1 MKELEY
7 KMIKKTVLLEAKVN
21 EGQFDVVKKWC
32 KYVALLGVFLS
43 LVFFITTDTHHFY
56 YSYLFSFSVFTTIS
70 LGAMFFV
77 LIQFLSRAGWSVVV
91 RRIPEYLMS
100 NIGIMCVLF
109 IPIIF
114 GIHDLYHWS
123 HADALMSD
131 RILQGKAPYLNTVF
145 FIVRAVFF
153 FAVWLWISKLFSG
166 KSELQDYD
174 SNIEHTALLQRCS
187 PVAVILFAL
196 TLTFGFIDWVMSLTP
211 HWYSTIF
218 GVYIFAGALVGFLAL
233 NSIIYILLVKKGIL
247 KKSVTI
253 EHFHDLGKLLYG
265 FNVFWA
271 YIAFSQYFLI
281 WYGNIPEE
289 TVWYG
294 HHFSG
299 SWNTVAVLLAIGH
312 FGIPFVLFMSRH
324 AKRHLSFHFGMA
336 IWMLVM
342 HVLDLYW
349 IIMPTVSPSGIHIS
363 VTDISTFLAVGG
375 IYFYVFI
382 KMISKGYIIPIND
395 PRIEE
400 SLKFE
405 NY

>member
-1 MKELEY
+1 M
-7 KMIKKTVLLEAKVN
+7 KKTLQLDAKVK
-21 EGQFDVVKKWC
+21 EGQFNVLKTISKR
-32 KYVALLGVFLS
+32 VALVGLFFS
-43 LVFFITTDTHHFY
+43 IVFFITMDSHYFY
-56 YSYLFSFSVFTTIS
+56 YSYLFSFSVVTTIS

-100 NIGIMCVLF
+100 NIGVMLVLF
-109 IPIIF
+109 IPILF
-114 GIHDLYHWS
+114 GIHELYHWS
-123 HADALMSD
+123 HHDAVVSD
-131 RILQGKAPYLNTVF
+131 PILRGKVPYLNTMFFVIRAVVF
-145 FIVRAVFF
+145 FG
-153 FAVWLWISKLFSG
+153 VWLWISKLFSG

-196 TLTFGFIDWVMSLTP
+196 TLTFGFVDWLMSLTP

-218 GVYIFAGALVGFLAL
+218 GIYIFAGAIVGFLAL
-233 NSIIYILLVKKGIL
+233 NSIIYILLFKKGIL
-247 KKSVTI
+247 KQIVTI

-281 WYGNIPEE
+281 WYANIPEE
-289 TVWYG
+289 TVWYTQ
-294 HHFSG
+294 HFTG
-299 SWNTVAVLLAIGH
+299 SWNTVAIILAIGH

-324 AKRHLSFHFGMA
+324 AKRNLSFHLGMA

-342 HVLDLYW
+342 HILDLYW
-349 IIMPTVSPSGIHIS
+349 IIMPNVSPKGIHIS
-363 VTDISTFLAVGG
+363 VTDVSTLLLVGG
-375 IYFYVFI
+375 IYFYFFA
-382 KMISKGYIIPIND
+382 KRLSKGYLVPIND
-395 PRIEE
+395 PRIDE

-405 NY
+405 NH

>member
-1 MKELEY
+1 M
-7 KMIKKTVLLEAKVN
+7 KKTLQLDAKVK
-21 EGQFDVVKKWC
+21 EGQFNVLKTISKR
-32 KYVALLGVFLS
+32 VALVGLFFS
-43 LVFFITTDTHHFY
+43 IVFFITMVSHYFY
-56 YSYLFSFSVFTTIS
+56 YSYLFSFSVVTTIS

-100 NIGIMCVLF
+100 NIGVMLVLF
-109 IPIIF
+109 IPILF
-114 GIHDLYHWS
+114 GIHELYHWS
-123 HADALMSD
+123 HHDAVVSD
-131 RILQGKAPYLNTVF
+131 PILRGKVPYLNTMFFVIRAVVF
-145 FIVRAVFF
+145 FG
-153 FAVWLWISKLFSG
+153 VWLWISKLFSG

-196 TLTFGFIDWVMSLTP
+196 TLTFGFVDWLMSLTP

-218 GVYIFAGALVGFLAL
+218 GIYIFAGAIVGFLAL
-233 NSIIYILLVKKGIL
+233 NSIIYILLFKKGIL
-247 KKSVTI
+247 KQIVTI

-281 WYGNIPEE
+281 WYANIPEE
-289 TVWYG
+289 TVWYTQ
-294 HHFSG
+294 HFTG
-299 SWNTVAVLLAIGH
+299 SWNTVAIILAIGH

-324 AKRHLSFHFGMA
+324 AKRNLSFHLGMA

-342 HVLDLYW
+342 HILDLYW
-349 IIMPTVSPSGIHIS
+349 IIMPNVSPKGIHIS
-363 VTDISTFLAVGG
+363 VTDVSTLLLVGG
-375 IYFYVFI
+375 IYFYFFA
-382 KMISKGYIIPIND
+382 KRLSKGYLVPIND
-395 PRIEE
+395 PRIDE

-405 NY
+405 NH

>member
-1 MKELEY
+1 MKELED
-7 KMIKKTVLLEAKVN
+7 KMIKKTVLLESKVN
-21 EGQFDVVKKWC
+21 EGQFDVVKNWC

-43 LVFFITTDTHHFY
+43 LVFFITTDRHHFY

-77 LIQFLSRAGWSVVV
+77 LIQFLSRAGWSVAV

-131 RILQGKAPYLNTVF
+131 RILQGKAPYLNRVF
-145 FIVRAVFF
+145 FIVRAILF
-153 FAVWLWISKLFSG
+153 FAVWLLISKLFSG

-218 GVYIFAGALVGFLAL
+218 GVYIFAGSMVSFLAI

-281 WYGNIPEE
+281 WYANIPEE
-289 TVWYG
+289 TIWYG
-294 HHFSG
+294 HHFAG
-299 SWNTVAVLLAIGH
+299 NWNTVAILLSIGH
-312 FGIPFVLFMSRH
+312 FAIPFVLFMSRH
-324 AKRHLSFHFGMA
+324 AKRNLSFHFGMA
-336 IWMLVM
+336 IWLLLM
-342 HVLDLYW
+342 HILDLYW
-349 IIMPTVSPSGIHIS
+349 VIMPTVSPDGIHVT
-363 VTDISTFLAVGG
+363 VTDISTFLAIGG

-382 KMISKGYIIPIND
+382 KMMSKGYLIPVND
-395 PRIEE
+395 PRIDE

-405 NY
+405 NH